1 MKPDEAGLVACCAA
15 VHTGNLWVTCLLV
28 AFAVSGEQCFRQL
41 LAANEQKIVNVSGF
55 IELLV
60 LLLTH
65 QQRPG
70 RLHCCHVGQPGS
82 SQHCALHY
90 RCAMSFKKT
99 ESGAV
104 LPALCVLPVCSPS
117 ECVSETF
124 STSPLLSAVLDFL
137 LSVSGFIDK
146 RCRHVLWGEN
156 DRSSFVMLCHQHF
169 DSFYLTLSPHFTDC

>member
-1 MKPDEAGLVACCAA
+1 MPDEAGLVACCAA

-60 LLLTH
+60 LLLMH

-70 RLHCCHVGQPGS
+70 RLHAVMLASLGHPSIVLCIIAVIWV
-82 SQHCALHY
+82 LK
-90 RCAMSFKKT
+90 RLKV
-99 ESGAV
+99 AV